1 MIRRENGPKM
11 TLETLP
17 DQEYQQ
23 QIYGVPDSLA
33 RTFQKTE
40 NKKDLQEKNQ
50 DSSEKLYESL
60 GKQMKLKNPL
70 DYSLKTLRTC
80 YQSIKDGTSSVFS
93 IAWTKSGMMQ
103 NGKLL
108 PQQRVE
114 FRTIEQDFSLLEILE
129 NETSEEYLVDLDRVK
144 DCVIGI
150 CEGKVFVREAT
161 KQGYNVAY
169 HGDTVN
175 LAQPKSKTRRGRVGK
190 GVANTLLTSRE
201 QAVLTSD
208 DKLRWL
214 TERESWRLQGIP
226 DSYFEKAAAVTSKNQ
241 LYKQAGNGVTVDV
254 VYEIAK
260 RL

>member
-1 MIRRENGPKM
+1 M
-11 TLETLP
+11 
-17 DQEYQQ
+17 
-23 QIYGVPDSLA
+23 
-33 RTFQKTE
+33 
-40 NKKDLQEKNQ
+40 
-50 DSSEKLYESL
+50 
-60 GKQMKLKNPL
+60 
-70 DYSLKTLRTC
+70 
-80 YQSIKDGTSSVFS
+80 
-93 IAWTKSGMMQ
+93 
-103 NGKLL
+103 
-108 PQQRVE
+108 E
-114 FRTIEQDFSLLEILE
+114 FHIIERDFSLLKILE
-129 NETSEEYLVDLDRVK
+129 SETSEEYLVDLDRVK

-169 HGDTVN
+169 RGDTVN
-175 LAQPKSKTRRGRVGK
+175 LAHPKRKTRSGRVGK

-260 RL
+260 ML

>member
-1 MIRRENGPKM
+1 M
-11 TLETLP
+11 LP

-23 QIYGVPDSLA
+23 QIFGVPGSLA
-33 RTFQKTE
+33 KTFQRME
-40 NKKDLQEKNQ
+40 DKKDWQEKSQ
-50 DSSEKLYESL
+50 DSSEKLYELL

-80 YQSIKDGTSSVFS
+80 YELIKDGTYSVFS
-93 IAWTKSGMMQ
+93 LAWMKSGMMQ
-103 NGKLL
+103 NGKLS
-108 PQQRVE
+108 PQPSAE
-114 FRTIEQDFSLLEILE
+114 FLRTERDCSLWRILE
-129 NETSEEYLVDLDRVK
+129 SEASEEYLVNLDQVK

-169 HGDTVN
+169 RGDTIN
-175 LAQPKSKTRRGRVGK
+175 LAFPKSQTRRGRVGK
-190 GVANTLLTSRE
+190 GVAQTLLTSRE

-226 DSYFEKAAAVTSKNQ
+226 DSYFDKAVAVTSKSQ

>member
-1 MIRRENGPKM
+1 ME
-11 TLETLP
+11 
-17 DQEYQQ
+17 
-23 QIYGVPDSLA
+23 
-33 RTFQKTE
+33 F
-40 NKKDLQEKNQ
+40 
-50 DSSEKLYESL
+50 
-60 GKQMKLKNPL
+60 
-70 DYSLKTLRTC
+70 LRTE
-80 YQSIKDGTSSVFS
+80 
-93 IAWTKSGMMQ
+93 
-103 NGKLL
+103 
-108 PQQRVE
+108 R
-114 FRTIEQDFSLLEILE
+114 DFSLSHILE
-129 NETSEEYLVDLDRVK
+129 DETQDEYLVDLERVK

-161 KQGYNVAY
+161 KKGYNIAY

-175 LAQPKSKTRRGRVGK
+175 LAFPTSKTRRGRVGK
-190 GVANTLLTSRE
+190 EVAQNLRTSRE

-226 DSYFEKAAAVTSKNQ
+226 NSYFNKAAAVTSKSQ

>member
-1 MIRRENGPKM
+1 M
-11 TLETLP
+11 TLETLQE
-17 DQEYQQ
+17 QEYQQ
-23 QIYGVPDSLA
+23 PMCGVQDFHA
-33 RTFQKTE
+33 KTFQRTE
-40 NKKDLQEKNQ
+40 SKKDLQEKSQ
-50 DSSEKLYESL
+50 DSLEKLYESL
-60 GKQMKLKNPL
+60 GKQKKLKNPQ

-93 IAWTKSGMMQ
+93 ITWMKSGMIQ
-103 NGKLL
+103 NGKLSIL
-108 PQQRVE
+108 PNAEWTKTERE
-114 FRTIEQDFSLLEILE
+114 SSLLDILE
-129 NETSEEYLVDLDRVK
+129 DATPDEYLVDLEKYK

-161 KQGYNVAY
+161 KKGYNIAY

-260 RL
+260 RF

>member
-1 MIRRENGPKM
+1 
-11 TLETLP
+11 
-17 DQEYQQ
+17 
-23 QIYGVPDSLA
+23 
-33 RTFQKTE
+33 
-40 NKKDLQEKNQ
+40 
-50 DSSEKLYESL
+50 
-60 GKQMKLKNPL
+60 
-70 DYSLKTLRTC
+70 
-80 YQSIKDGTSSVFS
+80 
-93 IAWTKSGMMQ
+93 MMQ
-103 NGKLL
+103 NGKLS
-108 PQQRVE
+108 PQPSAE
-114 FRTIEQDFSLLEILE
+114 FLKIEQDYSLSHILE
-129 NETSEEYLVDLDRVK
+129 DETPDEYLVDLDRVK

-161 KQGYNVAY
+161 KKGYNIAY

-175 LAQPKSKTRRGRVGK
+175 LTFPTSKTRRGRVGK
-190 GVANTLLTSRE
+190 GIAQTLLTSRE
-201 QAVLTSD
+201 QAVLTND